1 MFATSPSR
9 LLSVAS
15 LALLAGGALAQ
26 APEPVKAPAR
36 PPITLKVGDTA
47 PPLAIAKWIKGKPV
61 TNLADGTVHVVE
73 FWATW
78 CGPCKSSMP
87 HLSNLAEKFR
97 GKATFIGVNVW
108 ESRGADRDHAADVAK
123 ATKFASHAGDVMDYT
138 VAIDTAADDTSKAW
152 LTAAGQN
159 GIPASFVVDGKG
171 KILWIGH
178 PQVGLE
184 EVVELA
190 VQGKLDV
197 ETGQKVKTDVRAK
210 FNEFYA
216 LNKTYADA
224 IKASDYK
231 AAYEAG
237 DKAAKL
243 IPSITDPIAMKISAQ
258 VYLDRPAARAE
269 AREAHKTHRRE
280 PLFLSSLARTFLDD
294 KAPGAG
300 KEDYELGLEL
310 IETAAARFAPDDL
323 FILPT
328 LALAYHK
335 TGKRDEAVKAQE
347 RYVELISAPDLK
359 APADFVSQA
368 KDRLAEFKGAK

>member
-1 MFATSPSR
+1 MRASIPSR
-9 LLSVAS
+9 LLVLTS
-15 LALLAGGALAQ
+15 LAVLAGAAFAQQ
-26 APEPVKAPAR
+26 APATAAKPPV
-36 PPITLKVGDTA
+36 TLKVGDAA
-47 PPLAIAKWIKGKPV
+47 PPLKISKWIKGQPV
-61 TNLADGTVHVVE
+61 PSLTDGTVHVVE

-87 HLSNLAEKFR
+87 HLSKLAERYR

-108 ESRGADRDHAADVAK
+108 ESRGADRNHGADLEK
-123 ATKFASHAGDVMDYT
+123 ATQFVGHAGDVMDYT
-138 VAIDTAADDTSKAW
+138 VAMDTAEDETSKAW

-171 KILWIGH
+171 TILWIGH

-197 ETGQKVKTDVRAK
+197 ETGQRVKTEVRAK

-216 LNKTYADA
+216 LNKAYADA
-224 IKASDYK
+224 IKAGDYK

-243 IPSITDPIAMKISAQ
+243 IPSITDPISMKIGA
-258 VYLDRPAARAE
+258 LIHTDRPAARTL
-269 AREAHKTHRRE
+269 ARTVLKEYRRE
-280 PLFLSSLARTFLDD
+280 PLFLASVSRTLLDD
-294 KAPGAG
+294 NAPGAT
-300 KEDYELGLEL
+300 KEDFDLGLEL
-310 IETAAARFAPDDL
+310 IQAAATRFAPDDL
-323 FILPT
+323 SILPT

-335 TGKRDEAVKAQE
+335 TGQRDQAVKAQT

-359 APADFVSQA
+359 VPADFVEQA
-368 KDRLAEFKGAK
+368 KGRLTEFKGTK

>member
-1 MFATSPSR
+1 MRASFTSR
-9 LLSVAS
+9 LLALTSLVVLAS
-15 LALLAGGALAQ
+15 AVPAQQ
-26 APEPVKAPAR
+26 APAAAAAKPA
-36 PPITLKVGDTA
+36 ITLKVGDAA
-47 PPLAIAKWIKGKPV
+47 PPLKISKWIKGQPV
-61 TNLADGTVHVVE
+61 PNLADGTVHVVE

-87 HLSNLAEKFR
+87 HLSNLAERFR

-108 ESRGADRDHAADVAK
+108 ESRGADRNYSADVEK
-123 ATKFASHAGDVMDYT
+123 ATKFVGHAGDVMDYT
-138 VAIDTAADDTSKAW
+138 VAMDTAEDETSKAW

-190 VQGKLDV
+190 VLGKLDV
-197 ETGQKVKTDVRAK
+197 ETGQRVKTEVRAK

-216 LNKTYADA
+216 LNKAYADA
-224 IKASDYK
+224 VKVGDYK

-243 IPSITDPIAMKISAQ
+243 IPSITDPISMKIGAL
-258 VYLDRPAARAE
+258 VYTDRPAARVL
-269 AREAHKTHRRE
+269 ARTILKEHRRE
-280 PLFLSSLARTFLDD
+280 PLFLSSVSRTLLDD
-294 KAPGAG
+294 KAPGAT
-300 KEDYELGLEL
+300 KEDYDLGLEL
-310 IETAAARFAPDDL
+310 IQAAAARFAPDDL
-323 FILPT
+323 SILPT

-335 TGKRDEAVKAQE
+335 TGQKEQAVKAQQQ
-347 RYVELISAPDLK
+347 YVELISAPALK
-359 APADFVSQA
+359 APADFIEQA
-368 KDRLAEFKGAK
+368 KGLLNEFKGEK